1 MSSLLRFI
9 LLLAALA
16 VCVGLVITHGFR
28 GFVVIAFIAVIA
40 TVPRT
45 RGYRFLER
53 HLVRLTGSRARA
65 AMLIGVVT
73 LTAMIA
79 LNIVQFVK

>member
-16 VCVGLVITHGFR
+16 VCLGLVITHGFR
-28 GFVVIAFIAVIA
+28 GVVVIAFVAVIA

-45 RGYRFLER
+45 RGYHFLER

-65 AMLIGVVT
+65 VMLIGVVT

-79 LNIVQFVK
+79 LNIVQFVR